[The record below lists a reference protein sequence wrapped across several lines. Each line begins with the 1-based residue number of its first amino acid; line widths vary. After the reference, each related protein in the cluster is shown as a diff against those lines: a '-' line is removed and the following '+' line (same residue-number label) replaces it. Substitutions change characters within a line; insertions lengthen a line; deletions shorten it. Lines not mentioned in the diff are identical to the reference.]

1 MRLPRCAPTS
11 RPSAISRSDV
21 AFLGRCSS
29 VPLVLV
35 LLCAVAVALPADA
48 SVAATSGPF
57 RYTFPIHGCATSYGR
72 THHDYPATD
81 IFAARGCRFVAPISG
96 RVDEVSRVDRWSAS
110 TDLGGQRGG
119 RYVSIVGRDGVRY
132 YGSHLMR
139 VARGIA
145 PGVRVSRGQVLG
157 YVGSSGDAS
166 AVHLHFAISWTTRH
180 RIWWVRRG
188 EVWPWRFLD
197 AWRTGYLHRSPVA
210 AVQRALARAG
220 RRVPRCWVD
229 C

>member
-1 MRLPRCAPTS
+1 MAYRGRHS
-11 RPSAISRSDV
+11 SARV
-21 AFLGRCSS
+21 
-29 VPLVLV
+29 VLV
-35 LLCAVAVALPADA
+35 LLCAVTLAVPEGASANALNAR
-48 SVAATSGPF
+48 F

-110 TDLGGQRGG
+110 TNLGGERGG

-139 VARGIA
+139 VARGIT
-145 PGVRVSRGQVLG
+145 PGVKVGRGQVLG

-166 AVHLHFAISWTTRH
+166 AVHLHFGISWTTRNG
-180 RIWWVRRG
+180 IWWVRRG

-197 AWRTGYLHRSPVA
+197 AWRSGYRHRSPVA
-210 AVQRALARAG
+210 AVQTALNRAG
-220 RRVPRCWVD
+220 RRVPPCSAD

>member
-1 MRLPRCAPTS
+1 MLLAALTIAVPQRA
-11 RPSAISRSDV
+11 SATT
-21 AFLGRCSS
+21 
-29 VPLVLV
+29 
-35 LLCAVAVALPADA
+35 
-48 SVAATSGPF
+48 ATF
-57 RYTFPIHGCATSYGR
+57 RYTFPIHGCAASYGR

-96 RVDEVSRVDRWSAS
+96 RVDEVSRIDLWSAS
-110 TDLGGQRGG
+110 TDLGSQRGG

-132 YGSHLMR
+132 YGSHLMQ

-157 YVGSSGDAS
+157 FVGSSGDAS
-166 AVHLHFAISWTTRH
+166 AVHLHFGISWTTRH
-180 RIWWVRRG
+180 GIWWVRRG

-197 AWRTGYLHRSPVA
+197 AWRAGYLHRCPVA
-210 AVQRALARAG
+210 AVQGALDRAG
-220 RRVPRCWVD
+220 RRVPPCSAD

>member
-1 MRLPRCAPTS
+1 MRVFAR
-11 RPSAISRSDV
+11 
-21 AFLGRCSS
+21 
-29 VPLVLV
+29 LVGV
-35 LLCAVAVALPADA
+35 LLGAVT
-48 SVAATSGPF
+48 VAAPQVASATAAAASF
-57 RYTFPIHGCATSYGR
+57 RYTFPIHGCAASYGR

-96 RVDEVSRVDRWSAS
+96 RVDEVSRVDRWSAG

-132 YGSHLMR
+132 YGSHLMQ

-145 PGVRVSRGQVLG
+145 PGVMVTRGQVLG

-166 AVHLHFAISWTTRH
+166 AVHLHFGISWTTRH
-180 RIWWVRRG
+180 GIWWVRRG

-197 AWRTGYLHRSPVA
+197 AWRSGYVHRSPVA
-210 AVQRALARAG
+210 RVQRALDRAG
-220 RRVPRCWVD
+220 RRVPPCSAD

>member
-1 MRLPRCAPTS
+1 MT
-11 RPSAISRSDV
+11 
-21 AFLGRCSS
+21 
-29 VPLVLV
+29 
-35 LLCAVAVALPADA
+35 VALPAA
-48 SVAATSGPF
+48 GSAAATSARF
-57 RYTFPIHGCATSYGR
+57 RYTFPVHGCAASYGR

-96 RVDEVSRVDRWSAS
+96 RVDEVSRVDRWSAT
-110 TDLGGQRGG
+110 TDRGGQRGG

-132 YGSHLMR
+132 YGSHLMQ

-145 PGVRVSRGQVLG
+145 PGVRVSRGQLLG

-166 AVHLHFAISWTTRH
+166 AVHLHFGISWTTRNG
-180 RIWWVRRG
+180 IWWVRRG

-197 AWRTGYLHRSPVA
+197 AWRSGYLHRSPVA

-220 RRVPRCWVD
+220 RRVPPCSVD